1 MLEDLG
7 TAARMRLME
16 FVCSFAWA
24 DLEVNAEERAFVREL
39 IGRLALDETE
49 RARVEGWLKS
59 PPGPENI
66 DPTQIPV
73 ADREA
78 FLEAI
83 HGVVEADGE
92 IHQEE
97 AESLAVFRQLLP

>member
-1 MLEDLG
+1 MLEDLE
-7 TAARMRLME
+7 ANARMRLME

-24 DLEVNAEERAFVREL
+24 DLEVNAPERTFVRDLILRLEL
-39 IGRLALDETE
+39 DQGE
-49 RARVEGWLKS
+49 RVRVEGWLSS

-66 DPTQIPV
+66 DPTLIPV
-73 ADREA
+73 EHREA

-83 HGVVEADGE
+83 QGVVEADGK